1 MQIIHKTLIIYT
13 GGTFGMIEDKISKC
27 YKIDPKRK
35 LKSILKSIDE
45 FNDKEERKKLKTKF
59 LISKVILNKRIQYNI
74 L

>member
-1 MQIIHKTLIIYT
+1 
-13 GGTFGMIEDKISKC
+13 MIEDKISKC

-35 LKSILKSIDE
+35 LKSILKSMVE